1 MIADVDFRPV
11 GADELLVEPGVAPN
25 DPVVE
30 PEEAVPDDDGVDLLP
45 SFIYTPAG
53 VYEVPD
59 EYIVRDHDD
68 PVHINSRE
76 WRAARKEHRALSAA
90 TFLKGKGRL
99 KAGNIVCI
107 TRPDASVASGKPEV
121 IWCIRLAVHGGNAA
135 FKEPFGGSFLWQLP
149 HGVSMLIATTLERF
163 ETDNSI
169 GQEHGTLLLKS
180 LQCTYDDFT
189 PEKWPACKS
198 VSKINNYYDCV
209 FAMACAPSSKPL
221 RSLCEATSSPP
232 RRRSLARPVSFQPT
246 AKRMYFDSSS
256 APDDAMTYIME
267 TAAKRLVDTPHLQDF
282 KELLNMRLV
291 CKSWNNVVNT
301 AATESYNHVLRVLK
315 RAAKSS
321 SVNDI
326 IEARDLALNGGFS
339 VLAIV
344 QDSAR
349 PVSVMN
355 YMRVKSGKRPGSMP
369 PSVGQAE
376 CKDAVAPHEEEN
388 EKRAHCR
395 TICGIRR

>member
-1 MIADVDFRPV
+1 MIADVDFHPF
-11 GADELLVEPGVAPN
+11 GAGELLVEPGVAPN

-30 PEEAVPDDDGVDLLP
+30 PEEAVPGDDGVDLLP
-45 SFIYTPAG
+45 SFIYTPTG

-59 EYIVRDHDD
+59 EYIARDHDD
-68 PVHINSRE
+68 PVHINSRD
-76 WRAARKEHRALSAA
+76 WRGARKEHRALSAG

-99 KAGNIVCI
+99 HAGNIVCI
-107 TRPDASVASGKPEV
+107 ARPEASVASGKPEV
-121 IWCIRLAVHGGNAA
+121 IWCIRLAVHGGNVA
-135 FKEPFGGSFLWQLP
+135 FKEPFGSSFLWQLP
-149 HGVSMLIATTLERF
+149 HGMSMSITLKLERF
-163 ETDNSI
+163 ETDNLI
-169 GQEHGTLLLKS
+169 GEEHGTHLLKS
-180 LQCTYDDFT
+180 LRCTYHDFT
-189 PEKWPACKS
+189 PDKWPAFKK

-221 RSLCEATSSPP
+221 YPWCEATSSPL
-232 RRRSLARPVSFQPT
+232 RKRSLARPVSFQPT
-246 AKRMYFDSSS
+246 AKCMYFDAAF

-301 AATESYNHVLRVLK
+301 AATESYNHVLRLLK

-321 SVNDI
+321 CVNDI
-326 IEARDLALNGGFS
+326 IEARDVALNGGFS
-339 VLAIV
+339 ALAII

-349 PVSVMN
+349 PVNVVN

-369 PSVGQAE
+369 PSVSQAE

-388 EKRAHCR
+388 EKRAYSR